1 MACPFFMPTSKL
13 EDGGWL
19 HPSRLPLGGG
29 WTGHCSAPGHE
40 GAEPTNQELREL
52 CNLGYAASCPRLPKE
67 RAYDAVRFSIA
78 RDCGATAW
86 RFGSSASRVIVLPA
100 MESWNTISRPQASGS
115 PRTPICAF
123 RKWQNVTC
131 KRTCCVGSS
140 PPWRVAVRAQV
151 HDQKPRNQN
160 PMNQNNDVMLPRPVR
175 DSQSEMA
182 EIVLPNDA
190 NPLGALLGGRLMHW
204 IDLAGAMAAHRHSRN
219 YVVTAAIDHL
229 DFWVP
234 VHVGDLVILR
244 SSVNRV
250 FRTSMEV
257 GVKVWVEN
265 YIADNCE
272 HVSSAYLTFVA
283 IDAGGRHLQV
293 PAVIPETEDRAPA
306 LRRCRTPS
314 RDPPRRTRPP
324 SE

>member
-1 MACPFFMPTSKL
+1 MTTDEMMMPRS
-13 EDGGWL
+13 
-19 HPSRLPLGGG
+19 
-29 WTGHCSAPGHE
+29 
-40 GAEPTNQELREL
+40 
-52 CNLGYAASCPRLPKE
+52 
-67 RAYDAVRFSIA
+67 
-78 RDCGATAW
+78 
-86 RFGSSASRVIVLPA
+86 
-100 MESWNTISRPQASGS
+100 
-115 PRTPICAF
+115 
-123 RKWQNVTC
+123 
-131 KRTCCVGSS
+131 
-140 PPWRVAVRAQV
+140 
-151 HDQKPRNQN
+151 
-160 PMNQNNDVMLPRPVR
+160 VR

-250 FRTSMEV
+250 FHTSMEV

-265 YIADNCE
+265 YIHDNCQ

-283 IDAGGRHLQV
+283 VDKDGKRLPV
-293 PAVIPETEDRAPA
+293 PAVVPETDEQQ
-306 LRRCRTPS
+306 RRYK
-314 RDPPRRTRPP
+314 DAGRRRETRRL
-324 SE
+324 ELERRQR